1 MCAAPHTHAPGTSA
15 DLPSGVRG
23 PPRNSYSGPVDPR
36 DEPTAAEP
44 EQASARTPGRLDRLL
59 SRLPPWIW
67 PVGFGVFGLAG
78 ALILHLFDPSQD
90 GNPYPTCPFLFLT
103 GLQCPGCGTTR
114 ALALLTHGDLLG
126 AVGMN
131 PLTVLLLPFLLLVYV
146 RWIVGTLRPSRV
158 PLRPEPDVPTWAMIT
173 VLLGIIA
180 FWVLRNLPWFSFL
193 AAGTPLLP
201 A

>member
-1 MCAAPHTHAPGTSA
+1 M
-15 DLPSGVRG
+15 
-23 PPRNSYSGPVDPR
+23 DPR